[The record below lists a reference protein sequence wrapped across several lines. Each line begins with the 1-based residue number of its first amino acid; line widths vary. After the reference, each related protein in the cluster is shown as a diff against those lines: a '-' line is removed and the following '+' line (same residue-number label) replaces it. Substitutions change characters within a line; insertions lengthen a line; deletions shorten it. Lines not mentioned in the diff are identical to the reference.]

1 MVAISDGIGVSLPVQ
16 KGSQPLYIVL
26 QLEGGIV
33 QWLWAK
39 TRVREAVEQA
49 ERMRTKE
56 NFNPEEDEILIVEVV
71 PDEEEMNII
80 WAWPNND

>member
-1 MVAISDGIGVSLPVQ
+1 MVAISDGAGRLLPVQ
-16 KGSQPLYIVL
+16 KGSKPVYIVL

-33 QWLWAK
+33 QWLWVK

-49 ERMRTKE
+49 ERMRTE
-56 NFNPEEDEILIVEVV
+56 GNFNPEDDEILIVEAI

-80 WAWPNND
+80 WAWPNNG